1 MWTLA
6 FDVGDTVNGEREIFG
21 SAPLFYSPAGS
32 QWEFRSNEIKVSSI
46 EILQMDFH
54 PWKVIHTQ
62 QQMKIQFG
70 ILENLYHLNVFDYV
84 PTFHYAKEIN
94 L

>member
-1 MWTLA
+1 MRPNFQVQHCPTFNPRKRRNVNFGRKRS

-32 QWEFRSNEIKVSSI
+32 QWEFCSNEIKVSSI

-54 PWKVIHTQ
+54 P
-62 QQMKIQFG
+62 
-70 ILENLYHLNVFDYV
+70 
-84 PTFHYAKEIN
+84 
-94 L
+94 